1 MAEQTINPFF
11 APIIKSVLYSL
22 SYIIFREMRCYVE
35 SVLKT
40 LGAKG
45 GTERLEKTHLRT
57 EQTEA
62 VRTWQP

>member
-1 MAEQTINPFF
+1 MSEQTINPFF

-40 LGAKG
+40 LEAKG
-45 GTERLEKTHLRT
+45 GTARLEKTHLRT

>member
-1 MAEQTINPFF
+1 MSEQTINPFF

-40 LGAKG
+40 LEAKG